1 MIENEM
7 EMEIGNV
14 YDVSLVY
21 FSRFINNFEE
31 FSRLLY
37 LFFCLNSVTVKS
49 MIVYNKKKSI
59 WSY

>member
-1 MIENEM
+1 MG
-7 EMEIGNV
+7 IGNV

-21 FSRFINNFEE
+21 FSHFINNFEE
-31 FSRLLY
+31 LLY

-59 WSY
+59 